1 MIPLLDQSFAA
12 FASFMKYK
20 YLDSEDQQV
29 LSWNSCCVGESFP
42 ANAHSRKKDEET
54 RGRDMKPRITVITVG
69 VSDLEKSL
77 LFYRD
82 GLGLPTQ
89 GIIGR
94 EFEHGALALFDLQ
107 HGLKLAIFPRSDL
120 ALDAKVPLNASNAT
134 ECTIGHYLSSKAEV
148 DVVIEQAR
156 QAGATITDQAHDRP
170 WGIYSG
176 YFQDLDGHLWEVVWD
191 PRFEAEIIE

>member
-1 MIPLLDQSFAA
+1 
-12 FASFMKYK
+12 
-20 YLDSEDQQV
+20 
-29 LSWNSCCVGESFP
+29 
-42 ANAHSRKKDEET
+42 
-54 RGRDMKPRITVITVG
+54 MKPRITVITLG

-82 GLGLPTQ
+82 GLGLPTR
-89 GIIGR
+89 GIVGR

-107 HGLKLAIFPRSDL
+107 HGLKLAIFPRADV
-120 ALDAKVPLNASNAT
+120 ALDARVPLNAPNAT
-134 ECTIGHYLSSKAEV
+134 ECTIGHYLKSKAEV
-148 DVVIEQAR
+148 DMVMEQAR

-191 PRFEAEIIE
+191 PRFETEIIA

>member
-1 MIPLLDQSFAA
+1 
-12 FASFMKYK
+12 
-20 YLDSEDQQV
+20 
-29 LSWNSCCVGESFP
+29 
-42 ANAHSRKKDEET
+42 
-54 RGRDMKPRITVITVG
+54 MKPRITVITVG

-82 GLGLPTQ
+82 GLGLPTR
-89 GIIGR
+89 GIVGR

-120 ALDAKVPLNASNAT
+120 ALDAKVPLSAPSAT
-134 ECTIGHYLSSKAEV
+134 ECTIGHYLKSKEEV
-148 DVVIEQAR
+148 DTVMEQAK
-156 QAGATITDQAHDRP
+156 QAGATITDEAHDRP

-191 PRFEAEIIE
+191 PRFETEIID